1 MEKEIQMSILKR
13 TTSILFAL
21 ATVYFQF
28 VFSQQKTGLISGEV
42 RDATTKQP
50 LPMANVFVVGT
61 NLGAA
66 SDENGRFVIRDVP
79 TGHYQLRSS
88 YIGYNPATYTDIV
101 VSQSRTTTVSVEL
114 VSSQIEMNEVTVTGG
129 YFERPAERALSVR
142 TLSSQEI
149 RRSPGS
155 AEDIFR
161 VMQSLPGVAT
171 AGGKSAQLIVRGGSP
186 DENLTLLDNIEIYNP
201 IHFART
207 GESMGI
213 ISIINPS
220 LLNSVDFMTG
230 AFPAAYGDRLSSV
243 FDMSLV
249 EGNKELHNID
259 INTNIAGFGALVDG
273 PAPGGGSMVFS
284 ARRGFFDL
292 LTSIMNRPAA
302 PRYYDAVGK
311 VTYDLD
317 DRNRLSVLG
326 FYYLDQI
333 ERTGATSQ
341 SSQISKYGYVTRDD
355 FGSAIGANWRSLI
368 SSNAYSL
375 TTASFSGNGWN
386 TLQGTATDRAARG
399 EDIREYNYSLKN
411 EISYQPSPEL
421 QLKSGVQVHLLDSKH
436 VAWTP
441 QDTTRNGQLIP
452 ATSIS
457 YLPTASRKISAFLQ
471 DSWRP
476 FAQLSLT
483 TGARFDYFS
492 FTREL
497 TWSPRFSAQFH
508 FDEKTSVNAA
518 YGKFYQT
525 PASYQI
531 ALDPQNELLRS
542 GLATHYILGLE
553 HILSEDMRA
562 TLEVY
567 HKDLA
572 AVVVENDTTNIL
584 NNNGSGYAEGIELSL
599 QKKFTN
605 GFVGSAS
612 YSYSVSKRRDEAAL
626 PLYDFEFD
634 RPHIVNLIAGIG
646 LSEHWQLGVKFQ
658 YASGIPYTPVVGVT
672 QKGGVFYAIDG
683 ATNSA
688 RYPDYH
694 KLDIRLDRKFEFDSW
709 TLTAYLDLWNV
720 YNRQNVLAYTYK
732 VDNSGIIT
740 TTTREDFGVLP
751 IIGLSAQF

>member
-1 MEKEIQMSILKR
+1 MSALLRSTIIL
-13 TTSILFAL
+13 ILAFPL
-21 ATVYFQF
+21 FHPPL

-66 SDENGRFVIRDVP
+66 ADENGRFVIRDVP
-79 TGHYQLRSS
+79 SGNYQIRSS
-88 YIGYNPATYTDIV
+88 YIGYKPATHTDVV
-101 VSQSRTTTVSVEL
+101 VSQSRTTTVSLEL
-114 VSSQIEMNEVTVTGG
+114 ISSQIEMNEVTVTGG
-129 YFERPAERALSVR
+129 YFERPDEKALSVR

-220 LLNSVDFMTG
+220 LLKSVDFMTG
-230 AFPAAYGDRLSSV
+230 GFPAAYGDKMSSV

-249 EGNKELHNID
+249 DGNRELNNLD

-273 PAPGGGSMVFS
+273 PTPGGGSMVFS

-292 LTSIMNRPAA
+292 LTSLMNRPVA

-311 VTYDLD
+311 ITYDLD
-317 DRNRLSVLG
+317 ENNRVSVLG

-333 ERTGATSQ
+333 ERTGSTPGSLQ
-341 SSQISKYGYVTRDD
+341 GSKYDYLTRDD
-355 FGSAIGANWRSLI
+355 FGSAAGVNWRSLL
-368 SSNAYSL
+368 STNAYSL
-375 TTASFSGNGWN
+375 TTLSFSGNGWN
-386 TLQGTATDRAARG
+386 TLQGTETNRSARG
-399 EDIREYNYSLKN
+399 EDIREYSYSLKN
-411 EISYQPSPEL
+411 EISYQPQPEL
-421 QLKSGVQVHLLDSKH
+421 QLKGGVQMHLIDSKH

-441 QDTTRNGQLIP
+441 EDTTRRGQLIP
-452 ATSIS
+452 STSIS
-457 YLPTASRKISAFLQ
+457 YLPPTSTKLSLFLQ
-471 DSWRP
+471 DTWRP
-476 FAQLSLT
+476 FARFSLT
-483 TGARFDYFS
+483 TGVRYDHFS
-492 FTREL
+492 FSREG
-497 TWSPRFSAQFH
+497 TWSPRFSAQYH
-508 FDEKTSVNAA
+508 FSEQTSLNAA
-518 YGKFYQT
+518 YGKFFQT

-531 ALDPQNELLRS
+531 ALDPLNQLLRS
-542 GLATHYILGLE
+542 SLAIHYVVGLE
-553 HILSEDMRA
+553 HVFNENTRA
-562 TLEVY
+562 TFEIY
-567 HKDLA
+567 HKDLTGIIL
-572 AVVVENDTTNIL
+572 ESDTTSIL
-584 NNNGSGYAEGIELSL
+584 KNSGSGYAEGIELSL
-599 QKKFTN
+599 QRKFTQ

-612 YSYSVSKRRDEAAL
+612 YSYSVSKRREEDVL
-626 PLYDFEFD
+626 SLYDFEFD
-634 RPHIVNLIAGIG
+634 RPHIVNVIAGIA

-658 YASGIPYTPVVGVT
+658 FASGNPYTPVVGVA
-672 QKGGVFYAIDG
+672 QKGGVYYVVDG
-683 ATNSA
+683 AKNSA

-694 KLDIRLDRKFEFDSW
+694 KLDIRLDRTFEFASW
-709 TLTAYLDLWNV
+709 TLTAYLDLWNL
-720 YNRQNVLAYTYK
+720 YNQQNVLAYSYK
-732 VDNSGIIT
+732 VDNAGALT
-740 TTTREDFGVLP
+740 TNTRYDFGILP